1 MNDRFPRGIPS
12 IEGRVSGGSE
22 GDSPAFPGRL
32 DLPAG
37 ETASTF
43 GRHALPGIGAHP
55 VDCASIP
62 AMSWCIDRHQVAA
75 HRGWDQTSSGRAAAA
90 TGKPPRKGRVDKE

>member
-1 MNDRFPRGIPS
+1 
-12 IEGRVSGGSE
+12 VSGDSE

-32 DLPAG
+32 DRPAG

-43 GRHALPGIGAHP
+43 GKLAPPGIQSHP

-75 HRGWDQTSSGRAAAA
+75 HQGWDQSSSGRAAGA
-90 TGKPPRKGRVDKE
+90 TGKPARKGRVDKE